1 MQQLKSIF
9 ILVLLLLSGQSKA
22 QEMVI
27 EDVSYL
33 VEYIKGDTEGTQYLV
48 ALSKSFTQ
56 SEHGREL
63 LRRVHDY
70 SELAMNHM
78 ARKNTVNGLEQAK
91 ESAYAGIFEAYEK
104 NLAAN
109 KQFLAEGHITKEE
122 FEKRK
127 AQNEERR
134 AAAEKQMQEQLKNTK
149 ALLGDMLNNIPDT
162 PMPDDT
168 EALLNELYR
177 YAVGGKAYKFIV
189 NMGKG
194 LLNVSDES
202 SNTASWGIINLLDNK
217 LFDEKYY
224 ASPSYSRKHELFV
237 LKNAQGQYG
246 LFRYNGTPVI
256 AFQKHELVIE
266 HSMDCLVQ
274 YNANNGNQTVL
285 DLQGNPRF
293 THNTLRAIGGKY
305 WVVSDGK
312 NRWGAVDKDNKVLI
326 PLKYSYIFAVDEDK
340 TNREFIAG
348 EMPDYSHDEL
358 YDPET
363 MEHVANRV
371 DGKII
376 YKTK

>member
-22 QEMVI
+22 QEAVI

-33 VEYIKGDTEGTQYLV
+33 VQYIKGDTEGTRYSV

-78 ARKNTVNGLEQAK
+78 VRKSTVNGLEQAK
-91 ESAYAGIFEAYEK
+91 ESAYAEIFEVYEK

-134 AAAEKQMQEQLKNTK
+134 AALEKQMQEQLKDTK
-149 ALLGDMLNNIPDT
+149 ELLGDMLNNIPDT

-194 LLNVSDES
+194 LLNVSDELS
-202 SNTASWGIINLLDNK
+202 GTASWGIINLLDNK

-246 LFRYNGTPVI
+246 LFHYNGTPVI
-256 AFQKHELVIE
+256 AFQKNELVIE

-274 YNANNGNQTVL
+274 YNVNNGSQTVL

-293 THNTLRAIGGKY
+293 TYQTLRAIDGRY
-305 WVVSDGK
+305 WDAKNSN
-312 NRWGAVDKDNKVLI
+312 NRWGAVDKDNNVLI
-326 PLKYSYIFAVDEDK
+326 PFKYNYIFGVVEDK
-340 TNREFIAG
+340 TNREFVAG
-348 EMPDYSHDEL
+348 ELDTHDEL
-358 YDPET
+358 YDFET
-363 MEHVANRV
+363 LEHVANRV
-371 DGKII
+371 NRKII
-376 YKTK
+376 YLKK